1 MKTESVHKFV
11 RRVVQEEADFLKP
24 RKRLLREDVMRV
36 ATAAADVVDE
46 PGEVGS
52 KLFHLF
58 SRFDEKDLKDFV
70 ALPQAK
76 GVELMMQTGV
86 EPASAKAA
94 WLKTWQAASAV
105 AYPEEYSDT
114 W

>member
-1 MKTESVHKFV
+1 MKNVVVSRFV
-11 RRVVQEEADFLKP
+11 RRVVRESIETQGFQ
-24 RKRLLREDVMRV
+24 RKLLREDVMRV

-52 KLFHLF
+52 KLFQLF
-58 SRFDEKDLKDFV
+58 SRFDERDLKDFV

-76 GVELMMQTGV
+76 GVDLMMQSGIDPLT
-86 EPASAKAA
+86 AKTA

-105 AYPEEYSDT
+105 AYPEEYNDT